1 MSRSLKKNPFVEPKL
16 LKKMSKIRPGEGKPI
31 KTWSRD
37 STIIPEMVGFSFDVH
52 NGRTFTTVKIIEEMV
67 GHKLGEFALTRKFIR
82 HGGRMA
88 KEQEA
93 AAAEAERAK
102 AQAAAAKSGEGKK

>member
-1 MSRSLKKNPFVEPKL
+1 MSRSLKKGPFIDPKL
-16 LKKMSKIRPGEGKPI
+16 LKKMSKVRPGEGKPI

-37 STIIPEMVGFSFDVH
+37 STVSPEMVGFSFDVH
-52 NGRTFTTVKIIEEMV
+52 NGRTFTTVKIVEEMV

-93 AAAEAERAK
+93 AAAEAEKAK
-102 AQAAAAKSGEGKK
+102 AQAAVAKPEEAKK